1 MKKSIYLFIILI
13 AYSTISFGQISNSL
27 YGIVR
32 KNYYTNQ
39 TFDSATVRLGSINTT
54 NGYVTNIG
62 NNTYQMGINL
72 TGASLNPYDSTYVF
86 IGSGNKINTL
96 HLRDGQLI
104 NQAVINNPIAISYF
118 DNFRFCN
125 GDSTMYGLARRN
137 YFDSTLNITV
147 GQLLLAKINTV
158 TGTITQISPNSIGQG
173 YALAGSAIDPYQ
185 MLYYYS
191 TGSNLVGVDMYSGAV
206 YSNTPMQLPANS
218 YFDNFTYS
226 CVDTALYG
234 LVRTN
239 YFNSVNPFQLDSS
252 TIRLG
257 KINPTTGAIT
267 VLSSTSLF
275 GFGYSLNAGAAI
287 DPNNMTYYYST
298 GDYIV
303 GASLFDGQQN
313 SLDSIHFAN
322 GSYFDLMRNFDNC
335 RAINIIRSNNS
346 TSTGLSEASN
356 LSITISP
363 NPTSDIFTIQG
374 NDQIEKVELYN
385 LQGQLMLQQKYSSK
399 YIELSVA
406 ELTNGL
412 YMVNVQL
419 LNGNTLV
426 KKFLKQ

>member
-1 MKKSIYLFIILI
+1 MKKSLYLFTILI
-13 AYSTISFGQISNSL
+13 AYSTISVGQISNSL

-185 MLYYYS
+185 MIYYYS
-191 TGSNLVGVDMYSGAV
+191 TGSNLVGVDMYTGNV
-206 YSNTPMQLPANS
+206 YSNSPMQLPPNS
-218 YFDNFTYS
+218 HFDNFTYS
-226 CVDTALYG
+226 CIDTALYG

-267 VLSSTSLF
+267 VLSSASLF

-313 SLDSIHFAN
+313 SLDSIQFAN

-335 RAINIIRSNNS
+335 LAINIIRTNNS
-346 TSTGLSEASN
+346 TSTSLSEASN

-385 LQGQLMLQQKYSSK
+385 LQGQLMLQQKYSSND
-399 YIELSVA
+399 IELSVA

-412 YMVNVQL
+412 YMVNVHL

>member
-1 MKKSIYLFIILI
+1 MKKSIYLFTILI
-13 AYSTISFGQISNSL
+13 TYSTISFGQISNSL

-335 RAINIIRSNNS
+335 LAINIIRTNNS

-385 LQGQLMLQQKYSSK
+385 LQGQLMLQQKYSSND
-399 YIELSVA
+399 IELSVA